1 MFLRK
6 VVTMNN
12 KMVNEINLME
22 KGMDLYN
29 KINELFSMNFNEIN
43 FTNKEYNN
51 FKKIIVEKIDSE
63 MSFDK
68 FSIELFMSIIQ
79 MRIKQMSLIN
89 EEIRFLS
96 KIIKNNKDEFKNLG
110 GEFGI
115 DIMAD
120 IIINSSNI
128 ENLMKNIR
136 ITLEREIFFERIP
149 RNEDEILK
157 FNWLKNYIFRD

>member
-12 KMVNEINLME
+12 KMVNEINLIE

-79 MRIKQMSLIN
+79 MRIKQMTLIN
-89 EEIRFLS
+89 EEIEFLS
-96 KIIKNNKDEFKNLG
+96 KIIKTNKDEFKKLG

-115 DIMAD
+115 DIMVD
-120 IIINSSNI
+120 IIVNSTNI
-128 ENLMKNIR
+128 ENLMRNIKTS
-136 ITLEREIFFERIP
+136 IEREIFFERIP
-149 RNEDEILK
+149 RNEYEVDK